1 MKLKFHT
8 IVVPLLVCLFA
19 QIGSA
24 QNLFFSYFDPPTA
37 GVGESVFLNIEIIQN
52 DPPTIHSIDLSA
64 LDSMTAVTGTM
75 LMNND
80 TIYRTLTDKVV
91 KDLGIWKDSD
101 NDGFLTGEEI
111 KWQKIIRGD
120 TISYNNRIEFQFLDL
135 GMYNFLGFPYDH
147 TIFGLNERR
156 DTSFPAQ
163 VMILPQDFGL
173 ENVDSTGLAYIK
185 TIDRESLGVQDFL
198 PYLVYLAIIL
208 ISIFG
213 LVKLYK
219 HKRNKETAPIIE
231 EKIVI
236 PPDILALTGLKE
248 LRNKKLWQGGQIK
261 KYQSELS
268 RIIREYLEGRYNIKA
283 LENTTSQIVKSIND
297 KSFDAEDQSTLTK
310 ILQISDL
317 VKFAKAKPS
326 INIHEEF
333 MDDAVKFVQKTKFV
347 APANEEEE

>member
-1 MKLKFHT
+1 M
-8 IVVPLLVCLFA
+8 A
-19 QIGSA
+19 
-24 QNLFFSYFDPPTA
+24 
-37 GVGESVFLNIEIIQN
+37 
-52 DPPTIHSIDLSA
+52 
-64 LDSMTAVTGTM
+64 
-75 LMNND
+75 
-80 TIYRTLTDKVV
+80 
-91 KDLGIWKDSD
+91 
-101 NDGFLTGEEI
+101 
-111 KWQKIIRGD
+111 KIIKGD

-147 TIFGLNERR
+147 NPLGLAERR

-163 VMILPQDFGL
+163 AMILPQDFGL

-185 TIDRESLGVQDFL
+185 SIDREALGVQDFL
-198 PYLVYLAIIL
+198 PYLIYLAILL
-208 ISIFG
+208 IGIFG
-213 LVKLYK
+213 LVKLFR
-219 HKRNKETAPIIE
+219 HRRNKALAPVIE

-248 LRNKKLWQGGQIK
+248 LRGKKLWQGGHIK

-283 LENTTSQIVKSIND
+283 LENTTSQIVRSIKD
-297 KSFDAEDQSTLTK
+297 KSFDAEDQSTLTR

-333 MDDAVKFVQKTKFV
+333 MDEAVKFVRKTKFV